1 MITIVKQTVHDCHSR
16 IASLLLDDY
25 TSIINK
31 KMKYAYFESP
41 LPYVN
46 MRKIDAID
54 FKALAYHLCSMHI
67 LLEFTLEHGK

>member
-1 MITIVKQTVHDCHSR
+1 
-16 IASLLLDDY
+16 
-25 TSIINK
+25 
-31 KMKYAYFESP
+31 MKYAYFESP

-67 LLEFTLEHGK
+67 LLEFTLEHGKWLDLNTKWTKVSLLLYFNFWVNEHN